1 MKRARLEE
9 GDGGEGMGIKEV
21 ETGERREL
29 GLQKEEEKERRER
42 GRTKGGK
49 GVEKRGKNGGKG
61 EREQERI

>member
-29 GLQKEEEKERRER
+29 GLEKEEEKDRRER
-42 GRTKGGK
+42 GKNEGWKGSGEK
-49 GVEKRGKNGGKG
+49 GQEWGKG

>member
-29 GLQKEEEKERRER
+29 GLEKERRER